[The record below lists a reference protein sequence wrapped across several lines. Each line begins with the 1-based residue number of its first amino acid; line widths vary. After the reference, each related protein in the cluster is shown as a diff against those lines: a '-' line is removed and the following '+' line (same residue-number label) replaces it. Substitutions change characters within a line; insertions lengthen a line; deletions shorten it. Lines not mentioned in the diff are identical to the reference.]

1 MASDKEGVYGCLV
14 GIAVLFVGI
23 AIWEVATAFAI
34 VLLYVGLAA
43 GIIWTGV
50 YAYSKITETEIK
62 KKQAELDM
70 KIKAKE
76 LGIDIEE
83 NFKLKDLPNKYKSE
97 PIILKKQDGDEYI
110 NFEDIS

>member
-1 MASDKEGVYGCLV
+1 MASDKEGVYGCFV
-14 GIAVLFVGI
+14 GVAILFIGI

-43 GIIWTGV
+43 GFIWTAV

-76 LGIDIEE
+76 LGISLDELE
-83 NFKLKDLPNKYKSE
+83 LVHPDLKKKE
-97 PIILKKQDGDEYI
+97 PIILKSKDTN
-110 NFEDIS
+110 NFDDFEEVS